1 VDLGFR
7 IAEIYPLKSTFINP
21 KNGFVMNKKAICYLT
36 NSMKP
41 QERVLFEAQLKTDAT
56 LAADFEAQKK
66 VFQKMEK
73 IRLSNKIQK
82 LVAQDR
88 LHRARQ
94 RKQILFGIGAGVL
107 ILSIAAWQYVEN
119 QSYTNVKSSA
129 PVVQEAVSTNRPA
142 PKSTVPESQK
152 PSTPQKPLPASNP
165 TKPLKQGLQSP
176 KPIPSQDIPYAQAV
190 PVTMPSS
197 KVHDPSP
204 VVGGHLDTNHNE
216 PLMQTLPASV
226 RIEQFVFQ
234 ERLAKMYKEWLMI
247 EKEKYIYRY
256 NKWCGTADCADLSP
270 KVLQMLTEYYQG
282 KSPDPVLQESSFNAD
297 LSWLVKTM
305 YNIEIRE
312 IGSAKY
318 CLAKINNDSYF
329 SNEKQ
334 FCEILLQN
342 PEDRNKESLDAFIKD
357 TSSLF
362 HEKAKELL
370 KK

>member
-1 VDLGFR
+1 
-7 IAEIYPLKSTFINP
+7 
-21 KNGFVMNKKAICYLT
+21 
-36 NSMKP
+36 
-41 QERVLFEAQLKTDAT
+41 
-56 LAADFEAQKK
+56 
-66 VFQKMEK
+66 
-73 IRLSNKIQK
+73 
-82 LVAQDR
+82 
-88 LHRARQ
+88 
-94 RKQILFGIGAGVL
+94 
-107 ILSIAAWQYVEN
+107 
-119 QSYTNVKSSA
+119 
-129 PVVQEAVSTNRPA
+129 VQEAIPANRAKPEST
-142 PKSTVPESQK
+142 TPESQK
-152 PSTPQKPLPASNP
+152 PSTPPKTAPVSNP

-176 KPIPSQDIPYAQAV
+176 KPIPSQDVPYAQAV
-190 PVTMPSS
+190 PAATPPS
-197 KVHDPSP
+197 KVHDSSP

-234 ERLAKMYKEWLMI
+234 ERLAKMYKQWLLI

-256 NKWCGTADCADLSP
+256 NKWCGTADCETLSP

-282 KSPDPVLQESSFNAD
+282 KSPDPVLEESGFNAD

-312 IGSAKY
+312 IGAAKY
-318 CLAKINNDSYF
+318 CLDKIGNDSYF

-342 PEDRNKESLDAFIKD
+342 PAVRNKDSLNPFIKD